1 MEYLY
6 LIVIAVIACGAS
18 VMTFIS
24 GFGLGTILLPVFM
37 FVFPL
42 PIAIAA
48 TAIVHFGNNI
58 AKLFAVYRDID
69 IPILFRFG
77 IPAIIAAAIGALF
90 FEMAASMPI
99 LYTYTLNNI
108 YELKILPVNL
118 IVGSIIIIFTF
129 LDDIKITQQK
139 LSAYWL
145 IIGGVLSGF
154 FGGISGH
161 QGALRSLV
169 LSKTSLSKQQ
179 FVATGVVIAC
189 CVDIVRLFLYGSSIS
204 VKTYTV
210 DSLLSIIVALCGAF
224 LGIVIGKKQLQ
235 SMTHRQFHSIVKY
248 GLLLFGILLIFG
260 LLTR

>member
-37 FVFPL
+37 FVFPM

-58 AKLFAVYRDID
+58 AKLFAVIRDID
-69 IPILFRFG
+69 IPVLFRFG

-90 FEMAASMPI
+90 FEMAASMPT

-108 YELKILPVNL
+108 NELKILPVNL

-204 VKTYTV
+204 VQTYTV

>member
-6 LIVIAVIACGAS
+6 LIGIAAIACGAS

-24 GFGLGTILLPVFM
+24 GFGLGTLLLPVFM
-37 FVFPL
+37 FIFPL
-42 PIAIAA
+42 PIAISA

-58 AKLFAVYRDID
+58 AKLLAVYHDID
-69 IPILFRFG
+69 IPVLLRFG
-77 IPAIIAAAIGALF
+77 IPAMIAAAIGALF
-90 FEMAASMPI
+90 FDIAATLPI
-99 LYTYTLNNI
+99 LYTFSLNNI

-169 LSKTSLSKQQ
+169 LSKTALSKQQ

-189 CVDIVRLFLYGSSIS
+189 CVDIVRLFLYGNSIS
-204 VKTYTV
+204 VQTYTV
-210 DSLLSIIVALCGAF
+210 DSFLSIIVALCGAF
-224 LGIVIGKKQLQ
+224 LGIMIGKKQLQ
-235 SMTHRQFHSIVKY
+235 SMTNKQFHRIVKY
-248 GLLLFGILLIFG
+248 GLLLFGILLILG

>member
-6 LIVIAVIACGAS
+6 LIGIAAIACSAS

-24 GFGLGTILLPVFM
+24 GFGLGTLLLPVFM
-37 FVFPL
+37 FFFPL
-42 PIAIAA
+42 PIAVSA

-58 AKLFAVYRDID
+58 AKLLAVYHDID
-69 IPILFRFG
+69 IPVLLRFG
-77 IPAIIAAAIGALF
+77 IPASIGAAVGALF
-90 FEMAASMPI
+90 FDMAANLPI
-99 LYTYTLNNI
+99 LYTFGMDNL
-108 YELKILPVNL
+108 YELKILPINL
-118 IVGSIIIIFTF
+118 IVGSIIIMFTF
-129 LDDIKITQQK
+129 LDDIKTTQQK

-169 LSKTSLSKQQ
+169 LSKTTLSKQQ

-189 CVDIVRLFLYGSSIS
+189 CVDIVRLFLYGTSIS
-204 VKTYTV
+204 VQAYTV
-210 DSLLSIIVALCGAF
+210 ESLLAVIVALCGAF
-224 LGIVIGKKQLQ
+224 LGIVIGKKRLQ
-235 SMTHRQFHSIVKY
+235 SMTHSQFHSIGKY
-248 GLLLFGILLIFG
+248 GLLLFGLLLILG